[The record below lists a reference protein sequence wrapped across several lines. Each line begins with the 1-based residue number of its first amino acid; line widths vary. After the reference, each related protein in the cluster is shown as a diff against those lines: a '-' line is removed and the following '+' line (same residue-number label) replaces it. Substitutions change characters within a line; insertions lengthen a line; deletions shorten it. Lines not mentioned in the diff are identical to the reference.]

1 MIPDGLL
8 LGENGISCKLLIALA
23 SQGIPS
29 WNRIVESAET
39 DQNLTRSNDTT
50 QDPEAF
56 LSLVRLVWLAE
67 VISLYRIR
75 NKMFASP
82 HHSLFVLVRVDVD
95 ALNVYVPNPAS
106 G

>member
-1 MIPDGLL
+1 VIDSNGVPKHSELEPDCG
-8 LGENGISCKLLIALA
+8 
-23 SQGIPS
+23 
-29 WNRIVESAET
+29 VAET
-39 DQNLTRSNDTT
+39 DQNLTRSNDTI

-75 NKMFASP
+75 NKLFASP